1 MQSRE
6 RRPVNKSPSLKSY
19 RSAGLVGE
27 DPASPN
33 SPRSPR
39 LAEITRRKE
48 EARVLPEL
56 DPNLGYDAD
65 SPEGRSSPLT
75 SSDKQKNREKRRTA
89 GKQFR
94 NSSRRGVKWL
104 DDDSASDVS
113 RASSRDSFYSTG
125 RDSFASGEPRS
136 VHSAPP
142 GRTLKPEVIQR
153 ISADPEEAERIA
165 EEAERRWQVRKR
177 SPPTDRGV
185 ITRVK
190 NAKPRRGLSR

>member
-125 RDSFASGEPRS
+125 RDSFASGRDSFASGEPRS

-142 GRTLKPEVIQR
+142 GRTLKPEGIQR

-165 EEAERRWQVRKR
+165 EEAERRWQVRE
-177 SPPTDRGV
+177 SGPPT
-185 ITRVK
+185 
-190 NAKPRRGLSR
+190 